1 MQLPILAA
9 PEDAEKIVRYLNN
22 KVSGATIE
30 DIKAAIDKKLVDHRK
45 ISAYVVWNLVD
56 RDENKL
62 KITERGRRLAQAAT
76 QEERN
81 KIYIEIIRSN
91 EAYYGVM
98 EWAYNNSFDCL
109 TNISVAT
116 YWHDNS
122 KYGMENDA
130 DTTLKDRAVC
140 LLKICDAAGLGNF
153 CMGRRGMQTR
163 IALYEDAI
171 GKVLEFKQNNDNSQE
186 DDTYDTTDTDKL
198 TTVSLNE
205 PTLSDNKEKFIE
217 ESIVQLPIPFID
229 GRKAVLNMPRSVE
242 KDDVQYVFD
251 MLKLMLS
258 RQYGIDV

>member
-163 IALYEDAI
+163 IALYEM
-171 GKVLEFKQNNDNSQE
+171 
-186 DDTYDTTDTDKL
+186 
-198 TTVSLNE
+198 
-205 PTLSDNKEKFIE
+205 
-217 ESIVQLPIPFID
+217 
-229 GRKAVLNMPRSVE
+229 R
-242 KDDVQYVFD
+242 
-251 MLKLMLS
+251 
-258 RQYGIDV
+258 